1 VKLDRKSTL
10 AVSLTGLLVLVGTAV
25 SATYSGKENA
35 TMIDRSTPIL
45 HVKSVEPSLK
55 FWTERFGFKT
65 TIQVPE
71 GDHIGFVAV
80 ESGSIELMFQTYE
93 GMKGDASNPLAKA
106 ADQGPSFIFM
116 EVPDINAVIEALKG
130 ADVVQGLH
138 DTPYG
143 AKEVVAREPGGHF
156 VIFSQLPKK

>member
-1 VKLDRKSTL
+1 
-10 AVSLTGLLVLVGTAV
+10 
-25 SATYSGKENA
+25 
-35 TMIDRSTPIL
+35 MISKSTPIL

-55 FWTERFGFKT
+55 FWTQRFGFKI

-71 GDHIGFVAV
+71 DDHIGFAAI
-80 ESGSIELMFQTYE
+80 ENGDIELMFQTYQ
-93 GMKGDASNPLAKA
+93 GMKGDVNNPLAKA

-116 EVPDINAVIEALKG
+116 EVPNISRTIDTLKD

-143 AKEVVAREPGGHF
+143 AKEVVVREPGGHF

>member
-1 VKLDRKSTL
+1 MKSERVCVL
-10 AVSLTGLLVLVGTAV
+10 AVSLASFVLLAWTAI
-25 SATYSGKENA
+25 SATNSVKEN
-35 TMIDRSTPIL
+35 TNMIKKSTPIL

-71 GDHIGFVAV
+71 RDHIGFAAI
-80 ESGSIELMFQTYE
+80 ENGSIELMFQTYE
-93 GMKGDASNPLAKA
+93 GMKADADNPAGKA

-116 EVPDINAVIEALKG
+116 EVSDINEIIDALKG
-130 ADVVQGLH
+130 AEIVQGLH

-143 AKEVVAREPGGHF
+143 AKEVIAREPGGHF
-156 VIFSQLPKK
+156 AIFSQLPAR

>member
-1 VKLDRKSTL
+1 
-10 AVSLTGLLVLVGTAV
+10 
-25 SATYSGKENA
+25 
-35 TMIDRSTPIL
+35 MISKSTPIL

-71 GDHIGFVAV
+71 GDHIGFAAI
-80 ESGSIELMFQTYE
+80 ENGDIELMFQTYQ
-93 GMKGDASNPLAKA
+93 GMKGDVNSPLAKA

-116 EVPDINAVIEALKG
+116 EVPDISRTIDSLKG
-130 ADVVQGLH
+130 TDIVQGLH

-143 AKEVVAREPGGHF
+143 AKEVVLREPGGHF

>member
-1 VKLDRKSTL
+1 
-10 AVSLTGLLVLVGTAV
+10 
-25 SATYSGKENA
+25 
-35 TMIDRSTPIL
+35 MISRSTPIL

-55 FWTERFGFKT
+55 FWTQRFGFEI

-71 GDHIGFVAV
+71 DDHIGFAAIEKGDV
-80 ESGSIELMFQTYE
+80 ELMFQTYQ
-93 GMKGDASNPLAKA
+93 GMKGDVNNPLDRV

-116 EVPDINAVIEALKG
+116 EVPDISGTIETLKD

-143 AKEVVAREPGGHF
+143 AKEVVVREPGGHF

>member
-1 VKLDRKSTL
+1 MKFNRTSMLVIPLTCLPIL
-10 AVSLTGLLVLVGTAV
+10 ALTAIAPAHSL
-25 SATYSGKENA
+25 KENA
-35 TMIDRSTPIL
+35 TMISKSTPIL

-71 GDHIGFVAV
+71 GDHIGFAAI
-80 ESGSIELMFQTYE
+80 ENGDIELMFQTYQ
-93 GMKGDASNPLAKA
+93 GMKGDVNNPLAKV

-116 EVPDINAVIEALKG
+116 EVADISRTIGTLRD
-130 ADVVQGLH
+130 ADIVQGLH

-143 AKEVVAREPGGHF
+143 AKEVVVREPGGHF